1 MTCRSGS
8 CDAYEGLKRIV
19 NLANQH
25 AAINYRENKVKVEL
39 WLYDF
44 FDRAVHEQQY
54 DIAAG
59 VMAELKRMENN
70 GDNGT

>member
-1 MTCRSGS
+1 MSCRSEF
-8 CDAYEGLKRIV
+8 CDRFEGLKRIV
-19 NLANQH
+19 KLANVG
-25 AAINYRENKVKVEL
+25 IENKVKVEL

-59 VMAELKRMENN
+59 VMAELKRIENN